1 MNPLRG
7 RAGLTALL
15 TSAAFIAAPAIA
27 QDAPRSSPPPQSQN
41 SDNGDIIITA
51 LKRADSLQNV
61 PISVQALST
70 KKLDELNVSNFK
82 DYVATLPS
90 VSFQALGGTPGT
102 NVVYMRGVASG
113 GDGNHSGSLPSV
125 GVYLDEQ
132 PVTTIGG
139 NLDVHIYDIARIES
153 LSGPQGTLYGA
164 SSEAGTIRII
174 TNKPDTSSFYGRMD
188 VEGNKVSKGGYG
200 GKVEGMLNMPLSS
213 FAAVR
218 VVGFYEKD
226 PGYIDNVPGTRDFI
240 SPAVGGGP
248 PAVATYPNNT
258 IRSDGGISVNN
269 APFVKKDYN
278 DTEIWGGRA
287 ALKVDLDSNWT
298 VTPSL
303 LYQDTRSHG
312 AYGYDPQVGDLKV
325 QHFFPEYRR
334 DRFWQAGLTIE
345 GKVGN
350 WDLTY
355 AGAYLDRKDRQSSD
369 YTDYAEAYDNLYS
382 SVGGLSYYF
391 AYLNNNGN
399 TIDPR
404 QRIVATD
411 HFKKMSQ
418 EIRVASP
425 ATDRFR
431 IVAGAFYQR
440 QSNLIHQDYQIA
452 GLADDLSVN
461 GSPGTLWLTQ
471 QHRVDKDYAMFG
483 EASYDITPT
492 LTFTAGGRAFI
503 YDNSLIGFFGFGR
516 NPGNGFTD
524 SPPNAAFSSR
534 TGVIQCFTQDG
545 ERLRDALASGGSI
558 NLLPPAVAGSPCT
571 NLGVY
576 ATGQGIVPVKASGE
590 GVTYRFNLSWKPR
603 PGLLFYGTMS
613 RGFRPGGINRRA
625 DVPPYQADF
634 LTNYELGAKTTWL
647 GGKLRFNAAIY
658 RQDWDKFQ
666 FSFLGANSFTEIHN
680 GPNAR
685 IWGAEF
691 DSALTLGGLSLTAS
705 GSYTDAKTQKNLCG
719 YDDPTFT
726 CTTPGTDGQINYV
739 SASAGTRLPIT
750 PRVKLSGSARYTM
763 PLSDGVKGY
772 VQGVVT
778 YQSSASTDL
787 RTKVF
792 ILQLNDPTDPAVA
805 ANPASYYNA
814 AATLGRLPAYA
825 AANFALGAEFSSYS
839 LELFIQN
846 AFDARGQL
854 SRFQECGSCGQRPY
868 VVPITPRTIGIRAGA
883 KF

>member
-1 MNPLRG
+1 MSLLR
-7 RAGLTALL
+7 RRLAVSGLLA
-15 TSAAFIAAPAIA
+15 SAALAATPALA
-27 QDAPRSSPPPQSQN
+27 QDAPPAPDSQAN
-41 SDNGDIIITA
+41 NQADNGDIIITA
-51 LKRADSLQNV
+51 LKRSDSLQNV

-70 KKLDELNVSNFK
+70 KKLDELNISNFQ
-82 DYVATLPS
+82 DYVASLPS

-174 TNKPDTSSFYGRMD
+174 TNKPDTSKTYGRID
-188 VEGNKVSKGGYG
+188 VEGNKVSKGGWG
-200 GKVEGMLNMPLSS
+200 GKAEGMINLPLSPNIA
-213 FAAVR
+213 FRAVGYY
-218 VVGFYEKD
+218 VKDAGF
-226 PGYIDNVPGTRDFI
+226 IDNVPGTRDFI
-240 SPAVGGGP
+240 SPAVAGGP

-258 IRSDGGISVNN
+258 IRPDGGISVNN

-298 VTPSL
+298 ITPSF

-312 AYGYDPQVGDLKV
+312 SYGFDPKVGDLEV

-350 WDLTY
+350 WDVTY
-355 AGAYLDRKDRQSSD
+355 AAAYLDRKDLQSSD

-382 SVGGLSYYF
+382 SVGGLAYYF
-391 AYLNNNGN
+391 AYWDKNGN
-399 TIDPR
+399 NIDPR
-404 QRIVATD
+404 QRVVGTD

-418 EIRVASP
+418 EFRVASP
-425 ATDRFR
+425 STDRFR

-440 QSNLIHQDYQIA
+440 QSNDIHQDYQIT
-452 GLADDLSVN
+452 GLAPELSVN
-461 GSPGTLWLTQ
+461 GWPGTLWLTQ

-492 LTFTAGGRAFI
+492 VTFTAGGRAFI
-503 YDNSLIGFFGFGR
+503 YDNTLIGFFGFGR
-516 NPGNGFTD
+516 NPGGGYTD
-524 SPPNAAFSSR
+524 SPPNGAFSSK
-534 TGVIQCFTQDG
+534 TGFIQCFTTGGQ
-545 ERLRDALASGGSI
+545 RLRDALASGGSTT
-558 NLLPPAVAGSPCT
+558 LLPPAVAGAPCT

-576 ATGQGIVPVKASGE
+576 TNGGVIPVEASGQ

-603 PGLLFYGTMS
+603 PGLLMYGTVS

-625 DVPPYQADF
+625 DVSPYAADF
-634 LTNYELGAKTTWL
+634 LTNYEVGAKTTWL
-647 GGKLRFNAAIY
+647 GGKLRFNAAFY

-666 FSFLGANSFTEIHN
+666 FSFLGQNSFTEIHN

-691 DSALTLGGLSLTAS
+691 DSSLTLGGLSLTAS
-705 GSYTDAKTQKNLCG
+705 GSYTDAKTTKNLCLF
-719 YDDPTFT
+719 DDPTFT
-726 CTTPGTDGQINYV
+726 CADTGNGNMI
-739 SASAGTRLPIT
+739 SAPKGTRLPIT
-750 PRVKLSGSARYTM
+750 PKVKLNGTARYTVPM
-763 PLSDGVKGY
+763 GDAKIYG
-772 VQGVVT
+772 QGVVS
-778 YQSSASTDL
+778 YQSSASSDI
-787 RTKVF
+787 RTAIYETFSGNV
-792 ILQLNDPTDPAVA
+792 ISPAAQLGELKAFT
-805 ANPASYYNA
+805 
-814 AATLGRLPAYA
+814 T
-825 AANFALGAEFSSYS
+825 ANFALGAEFKNFDI
-839 LELFIQN
+839 ELFIEN
-846 AFDARGQL
+846 AFDTRGQL

-868 VVPITPRTIGIRAGA
+868 IVPIRPQTVGVRLGS

>member
-1 MNPLRG
+1 MTPLPR
-7 RAGLTALL
+7 RVALSALFASTAIV
-15 TSAAFIAAPAIA
+15 ACPAFAQETPAPATTAPAAAPVE
-27 QDAPRSSPPPQSQN
+27 QP
-41 SDNGDIIITA
+41 DNGDIIITA

-61 PISVQALST
+61 PISVQALGT
-70 KKLDELNVSNFK
+70 KKLDELNISNFT
-82 DYVATLPS
+82 DYVTSLPS

-174 TNKPDTSSFYGRMD
+174 TNKPDTSKFTGRID
-188 VEGNKVSKGGYG
+188 LEGNKVSKGGWG
-200 GKVEGMLNMPLSS
+200 GKAEGMLNVPLSS
-213 FAAVR
+213 FAAFR
-218 VVGFYEKD
+218 VVGYYQRD
-226 PGYIDNVPGTRDFI
+226 AGYIDNVPGTRNFI

-258 IRSDGGISVNN
+258 IRPDGGISVNN

-298 VTPSL
+298 ITPSFM
-303 LYQDTRSHG
+303 YQDTRSHG
-312 AYGYDPQVGDLKV
+312 SYGFDPQVGDLKV

-334 DRFWQAGLTIE
+334 DKFWQAGLTIE
-345 GKVGN
+345 GKLGN

-355 AGAYLDRKDRQSSD
+355 AGAYLERKDLQSSD
-369 YTDYAEAYDNLYS
+369 YTDYSEAYDNLYS
-382 SVGGLSYYF
+382 SVGGLAYYF
-391 AYLNNNGN
+391 AYLNANGN

-404 QRIVATD
+404 QRVVGSD
-411 HFKKMSQ
+411 YFKKFSQ
-418 EIRVASP
+418 EFRVASP
-425 ATDRFR
+425 STDRFR
-431 IVAGAFYQR
+431 VVAGAFYQR
-440 QSNLIHQDYQIA
+440 QSNFIHQDYQIT
-452 GLADDLSVN
+452 GLDPALSVN
-461 GSPGTLWLTQ
+461 GWPGTLWLTQ

-483 EASYDITPT
+483 EMSYDITPQ

-503 YDNSLIGFFGFGR
+503 YDNTLIGFFGFGR
-516 NPGNGFTD
+516 NPGGGYTA

-534 TGVIQCFTQDG
+534 TGFIQCFTTGGQ
-545 ERLRDALASGGSI
+545 RLRDALASGGTTTLI
-558 NLLPPAVAGSPCT
+558 PPAVAGAPCT

-576 ATGQGIVPVKASGE
+576 ATGQGVIPVEASGQ

-603 PGLLFYGTMS
+603 NGLLMYGTVS

-625 DVPPYQADF
+625 DVQPYSADF
-634 LTNYELGAKTTWL
+634 LTNYELGAKTTWW
-647 GGKLRFNAAIY
+647 GGKFRFNAAVY

-691 DSALTLGGLSLTAS
+691 DSSLTLGGLSLTAS
-705 GSYTDAKTQKNLCG
+705 GSYTDAKTTKNLCLF
-719 YDDPTFT
+719 DDPTYT
-726 CTTPGTDGQINYV
+726 CSGPGNLV
-739 SASAGTRLPIT
+739 SAAKGTRLPIT
-750 PRVKLSGSARYTM
+750 PQVKLNGTARYTT
-763 PLSDGVKGY
+763 PVGTSGTKVYGQAVVSY
-772 VQGVVT
+772 QG
-778 YQSSASTDL
+778 SASTDI
-787 RTKVF
+787 RT
-792 ILQLNDPTDPAVA
+792 AVYETFTGNVI
-805 ANPASYYNA
+805 NPAA
-814 AATLGRLPAYA
+814 KLGRLPS
-825 AANFALGAEFSSYS
+825 FASADFAVGAEFKTFTM
-839 LELFIQN
+839 ELFIEN

-854 SRFQECGSCGQRPY
+854 SRFQACGSCGQRPY
-868 VVPITPRTIGIRAGA
+868 IVPIRPQTVGMRLGA

>member
-1 MNPLRG
+1 MLRLLTRWRNKNDIGDPMLFG
-7 RAGLTALL
+7 RRLAVSALL
-15 TSAAFIAAPAIA
+15 ASAALATTPALAQNAPPAS
-27 QDAPRSSPPPQSQN
+27 DSQADN
-41 SDNGDIIITA
+41 QPDNGDIIITA
-51 LKRADSLQNV
+51 LKRSDSLQNV

-70 KKLDELNVSNFK
+70 KKLDELNISNFQ
-82 DYVATLPS
+82 DYVASLPS

-174 TNKPDTSSFYGRMD
+174 TNKPDTSKTYGRID
-188 VEGNKVSKGGYG
+188 LEGNKVSKGGWG
-200 GKVEGMLNMPLSS
+200 GKAEGMINIPLSPTIA
-213 FAAVR
+213 FRAV
-218 VVGFYEKD
+218 GYYEKD
-226 PGYIDNVPGTRDFI
+226 AGFIDNVPGTRSFLAGA
-240 SPAVGGGP
+240 SPAV
-248 PAVATYPNNT
+248 ASQPNDT
-258 IRSDGGISVNN
+258 IRPDGGITVNN
-269 APFVKKDYN
+269 NAFVKKDYN

-287 ALKVDLDSNWT
+287 ALKVDLDTNWT
-298 VTPSL
+298 VTPSF

-312 AYGYDPQVGDLKV
+312 SYGFDPKVGDLEV
-325 QHFFPEYRR
+325 QHFYPEYRR

-350 WDLTY
+350 WDVTY
-355 AGAYLDRKDRQSSD
+355 AAAYLDRKDLQSSD
-369 YTDYAEAYDNLYS
+369 YTDYSEAYDNLYS
-382 SVGGLSYYF
+382 SVGGLAGYFYYQDH
-391 AYLNNNGN
+391 NGN

-404 QRIVATD
+404 QRVVGTD

-418 EIRVASP
+418 EFRVASP
-425 ATDRFR
+425 STDRFR

-440 QSNLIHQDYQIA
+440 QSNDIHQDYQIP
-452 GLADDLSVN
+452 GLAPDLSVN
-461 GSPGTLWLTQ
+461 GWPGTLWLTQ

-503 YDNSLIGFFGFGR
+503 YDNTLIGFFGFGR
-516 NPGNGFTD
+516 NPGNGYTD
-524 SPPNAAFSSR
+524 SPFNAAGSSK
-534 TGVIQCFTQDG
+534 TGYIQCFTTSGQ
-545 ERLRDALASGGSI
+545 RLRNALATGGATT
-558 NLLPPAVAGSPCT
+558 LLPPAVGGAPCT

-576 ATGQGIVPVKASGE
+576 TNGGVIPVEASGQ
-590 GVTYRFNLSWKPR
+590 GVTYRFNLSWKPHQ
-603 PGLLFYGTMS
+603 GLLFYGTVS

-625 DVPPYQADF
+625 DVSPYAADF
-634 LTNYELGAKTTWL
+634 LTNYEVGAKTTWL
-647 GGKLRFNAAIY
+647 GGKLRFNAAFY

-666 FSFLGANSFTEIHN
+666 FSFLGQNSFTEIHN

-691 DSALTLGGLSLTAS
+691 DSSLTLGGLSLTAS
-705 GSYTDAKTQKNLCG
+705 GSYTDAKTTKNLCLA
-719 YDDPTFT
+719 DDPTFVCST
-726 CTTPGTDGQINYV
+726 ASGNLV
-739 SASAGTRLPIT
+739 SAPKGTRLPIT
-750 PRVKLSGSARYTM
+750 PQVKLNGTARYTV
-763 PLSDGVKGY
+763 PVGEAKLFG
-772 VQGVVT
+772 QAVVA
-778 YQSSASTDL
+778 YQSSASSDI
-787 RTKVF
+787 RTAIF
-792 ILQLNDPTDPAVA
+792 ETGTGNII
-805 ANPASYYNA
+805 NPAA
-814 AATLGRLPAYA
+814 LLGRLKAFTTA
-825 AANFALGAEFSSYS
+825 DFSLGAEFKNFSIEVF
-839 LELFIQN
+839 LEN

-868 VVPITPRTIGIRAGA
+868 IVPIRPQTAGIRLGS

>member
-1 MNPLRG
+1 MSLLR
-7 RAGLTALL
+7 RRLAVSGLLA
-15 TSAAFIAAPAIA
+15 SAALAATPALA
-27 QDAPRSSPPPQSQN
+27 QDAPPAPDSQAN
-41 SDNGDIIITA
+41 NQPDNGDIIITA
-51 LKRADSLQNV
+51 LKRSDSLQNV

-70 KKLDELNVSNFK
+70 KKLDELNISNFQ
-82 DYVATLPS
+82 DYVASLPS

-174 TNKPDTSSFYGRMD
+174 TNKPDTSKTYGRID
-188 VEGNKVSKGGYG
+188 VEGNKVSKGGWG
-200 GKVEGMLNMPLSS
+200 GKAEGMINLPLSPNIA
-213 FAAVR
+213 FRAV
-218 VVGFYEKD
+218 GYYEKD
-226 PGYIDNVPGTRDFI
+226 AGFIDNVPGTRDFI
-240 SPAVGGGP
+240 SPAVAGGP

-258 IRSDGGISVNN
+258 IRPDGGISVNN

-298 VTPSL
+298 ITPSF

-312 AYGYDPQVGDLKV
+312 SYGFDPKVGDLEV

-350 WDLTY
+350 WDVTY
-355 AGAYLDRKDRQSSD
+355 AAAYLDRKDLQSSD

-382 SVGGLSYYF
+382 SVGGLAYYF
-391 AYLNNNGN
+391 AYWDKNGN
-399 TIDPR
+399 NIDPR
-404 QRIVATD
+404 QRVVGTD

-418 EIRVASP
+418 EFRVASP
-425 ATDRFR
+425 STDRFR

-440 QSNLIHQDYQIA
+440 QSNDIHQDYQIT
-452 GLADDLSVN
+452 GLAPELSVN
-461 GSPGTLWLTQ
+461 GWPGTLWLTQ

-492 LTFTAGGRAFI
+492 VTFTAGGRAFI
-503 YDNSLIGFFGFGR
+503 YDNTLIGFFGFGR
-516 NPGNGFTD
+516 NPGGGYTD
-524 SPPNAAFSSR
+524 SPPNGAFSSR
-534 TGVIQCFTQDG
+534 TGFIQCFTTGGQ
-545 ERLRDALASGGSI
+545 RLRDALASGGSTT
-558 NLLPPAVAGSPCT
+558 LLPPAVAGAPCT

-576 ATGQGIVPVKASGE
+576 TNGGVIPVEASGQ

-603 PGLLFYGTMS
+603 PGLLMYGTVS

-625 DVPPYQADF
+625 DVSPYAADF
-634 LTNYELGAKTTWL
+634 LTNYEVGAKTTWL
-647 GGKLRFNAAIY
+647 GGKLRFNAAFY

-666 FSFLGANSFTEIHN
+666 FSFLGQNSFTEIHN

-691 DSALTLGGLSLTAS
+691 DSSLTLGGLSLTAS
-705 GSYTDAKTQKNLCG
+705 GSYTDAKTTKNLCLF
-719 YDDPTFT
+719 DDPTFT
-726 CTTPGTDGQINYV
+726 CADTGNGNMI
-739 SASAGTRLPIT
+739 SAPKGTRLPIT
-750 PRVKLSGSARYTM
+750 PKVKLNGTARYTVPM
-763 PLSDGVKGY
+763 GDAKIYG
-772 VQGVVT
+772 QGVVS
-778 YQSSASTDL
+778 YQSSASSDI
-787 RTKVF
+787 RTAIYETFSGNV
-792 ILQLNDPTDPAVA
+792 ISPAAQLGELKAFT
-805 ANPASYYNA
+805 
-814 AATLGRLPAYA
+814 T
-825 AANFALGAEFSSYS
+825 ANFALGAEFKNFDI
-839 LELFIQN
+839 ELFIEN
-846 AFDARGQL
+846 AFDTRGQL

-868 VVPITPRTIGIRAGA
+868 IVPIRPQTVGVRLGS